1 MRMDMKKI
9 NLENKDINSNNFDN
23 SGLGLEQLKVS
34 QHAKERYAERI
45 MDKDNKIDV
54 NVFITNNEGKIK
66 SDISKMIE
74 YGQLLFSGKPVDMYN
89 RQAVEVYLN
98 GTWVV
103 IIDRKK
109 MNVITLYS
117 IDLGLGSDFN
127 QEYINKLLG
136 KLNIAKENFAEIQKN
151 IDEQSDTYKNLV
163 TENEIIIAEYKKII
177 KSLEQQNE
185 GYKDVINNLL
195 VNMTIAE
202 KEIRDTVAVMIG
214 KKVF

>member
-1 MRMDMKKI
+1 MEI
-9 NLENKDINSNNFDN
+9 TNLENQEIE
-23 SGLGLEQLKVS
+23 SGVLNKVGLNLEELKIS
-34 QHAKERYAERI
+34 QHAKERYAELI

-98 GTWVV
+98 RTWVV

-136 KLNIAKENFAEIQKN
+136 KLNIAKEHFAEIQKN
-151 IDEQSDTYKNLV
+151 IEEQSDTYKNLV
-163 TENEIIIAEYKKII
+163 TENEAIIGEYKKII

-185 GYKDVINNLL
+185 GYKEVINNLQ

-202 KEIRDTVAVMIG
+202 KAVRDIVAVMIG